1 MPVSDSA
8 PSVTARHY
16 KQALDTA
23 VVQWSTPGPD
33 QQIATD
39 NDGCKVYTLA
49 QLRAEAAKVDHAQQ
63 GRLKAEAA
71 MRCMHLAYRK
81 AQNHA
86 GRVNA
91 CRSPLSQRAARR
103 TAHAIRY
110 SRQLRAEQRTLT
122 AAGAD
127 PVYLSALGAACNRAE
142 QLASKAMHRL
152 AAATATEQRTH
163 HRILAGHL
171 AQVKLRTM
179 TQAEHLQHLQQPATS
194 DAYTPVHPCHV
205 GVMGSVQA
213 QNAPP
218 GAALQINKEHRLIP

>member
-1 MPVSDSA
+1 MPASDSA

-23 VVQWSTPGPD
+23 VVQWSAPGPD

-39 NDGCKVYTLA
+39 DDGCKVYTLA
-49 QLRAEAAKVDHAQQ
+49 QLRTAAADLQRAQQ

-71 MRCMHLAYRK
+71 MRCMHLAHRK

-86 GRVNA
+86 GKVNA
-91 CRSPLSQRAARR
+91 CRPPLSQRAARR

-127 PVYLSALGAACNRAE
+127 PAYLSALSAACNRAE

-163 HRILAGHL
+163 HRILL
-171 AQVKLRTM
+171 AIWPR
-179 TQAEHLQHLQQPATS
+179 
-194 DAYTPVHPCHV
+194 
-205 GVMGSVQA
+205 
-213 QNAPP
+213 
-218 GAALQINKEHRLIP
+218 